1 MEIHKLEVF
10 IDLTQTLSY
19 TETAE
24 RQFTTQS
31 NVSKQIISLEQELN
45 VTLFERAHRKITL
58 SSAGKIILPFA
69 MEIVK
74 NYHTMEQKIN
84 EELAKEALSLSI
96 LTIPTMAN
104 YNGFSLIT
112 GFLKDYPEVNIQL
125 KEGEGNQLLPFLEKA
140 NNHLIYA
147 RTFDTIYP
155 DYDLLLTE
163 KDQFVAVVSK
173 NHPLSHK
180 EIIAL
185 EDLKDEKFVMLE
197 KETLL
202 YQPTLDLCG
211 EAGFTPNILFKS
223 SRIDLILNMVQK
235 ELGITLLM
243 EKTIDKNWSD
253 SLKIIPVTP
262 TKTSYLSFIRKK
274 ETPSEAS
281 KMLWH
286 YLKAYHYS

>member
-286 YLKAYHYS
+286 YLKAHHYS